1 MKEIAVKYGDAFL
14 DVLFIRLLSDNVK
27 KLSVVGK
34 ALVYT
39 VSCLLFYFP
48 IIYFTVIKCLVYDKL
63 VYYVVILAMI
73 HVLARFMLNGSK
85 RIQRRFAT
93 IRLKKHFLLKT
104 WLVIEYVVFM
114 WVVFLF
120 YPLVCIL
127 IPLSSVVMAFENLLG
142 FSSVFDLFMNNS
154 ETFLLV
160 GGMVSYVL
168 FILADGYRRIR
179 EGFLPDYLGLYVLLT
194 IVSSA
199 IGKVSQKLVDF
210 MELDVSML
218 AGTLSWVLSVSNRA
232 MNIVASVMA
241 LGFAVNSLYKNCGT
255 GEEEAAKQEEAE

>member
-1 MKEIAVKYGDAFL
+1 
-14 DVLFIRLLSDNVK
+14 
-27 KLSVVGK
+27 
-34 ALVYT
+34 
-39 VSCLLFYFP
+39 
-48 IIYFTVIKCLVYDKL
+48 
-63 VYYVVILAMI
+63 
-73 HVLARFMLNGSK
+73 
-85 RIQRRFAT
+85 
-93 IRLKKHFLLKT
+93 
-104 WLVIEYVVFM
+104 
-114 WVVFLF
+114 
-120 YPLVCIL
+120 
-127 IPLSSVVMAFENLLG
+127 
-142 FSSVFDLFMNNS
+142 
-154 ETFLLV
+154 
-160 GGMVSYVL
+160 VL

-255 GEEEAAKQEEAE
+255 GEEETAKQEEAE